1 MQIGALKQSKAQIC
15 SRKIGMTEVG
25 ELIQARA
32 EICLHKPS
40 ALPLTS
46 CSHHTTKTTTVHERM
61 AEIGPL
67 QP

>member
-1 MQIGALKQSKAQIC
+1 MQIGTLKQSKAEIR
-15 SRKIGMTEVG
+15 SGKIGITEVG

-40 ALPLTS
+40 TLPLTS
-46 CSHHTTKTTTVHERM
+46 CGHHTTKTTTVHERM